1 MSCFNNAFEKTEIKL
16 LRSAEMKV
24 FYATYIRKLK
34 IACCEEDARKSVA
47 AIHRIGSFLFIY
59 IALTITRF
67 ELNVRGS
74 APCFHVIAC
83 EYVKLLL
90 WFSVVCTINRRAT
103 RPVVH
108 SFILSVRL
116 IRLIDEFLF
125 IAICVHTLDSTRLNS
140 TASTSFCSTGCT

>member
-1 MSCFNNAFEKTEIKL
+1 MLSKKLKLNYSALLRWRYFMLHIYKKIKNRMLWRRRTEISC
-16 LRSAEMKV
+16 RD
-24 FYATYIRKLK
+24 TQ
-34 IACCEEDARKSVA
+34 DW
-47 AIHRIGSFLFIY
+47 FISRHY